1 LKKIEHTWAIVTGA
15 SSGIGECICHE
26 LAKKK
31 VNIIL
36 CGRDEETIHEI
47 QENLETTYNIKT
59 DFFVGDLVEKG
70 EPERLAKTM
79 GGRYHVQ
86 FLFNNAGA
94 GNYGPF
100 LDYSLKEHMDI
111 IDLNIKALTKLTYL
125 FIGHMQA
132 HGKESYISNISSVAA
147 YLTVPFFGLYT
158 GTKKYVKDLTD
169 TLRYEFKNS
178 NISFTT
184 IYPGPTETKF
194 FHHANQKVNSLG
206 KHFMSSPEK
215 VARLGVKAT
224 LQKKKACLIGITS
237 KLGAAYSFLP
247 NSVLIPAAHA
257 VMQAGSSYDDRNK
270 TLESKND
277 DQLFDNDEGGHLQ

>member
-1 LKKIEHTWAIVTGA
+1 MKKIEHSWALVTGA
-15 SSGIGECICHE
+15 SSGIGESICHE
-26 LAKKK
+26 LAQKK

-36 CGRDEETIHEI
+36 CGRDEDKIHEI
-47 QENLETTYNIKT
+47 QEELESKYSVKT
-59 DFFVGDLVEKG
+59 DFFVGDLVEDG
-70 EPERLAKTM
+70 EPERLVKTM

-125 FIGHMQA
+125 FINHMQA

-169 TLRYEFKNS
+169 SLRYEFKNS

-206 KHFMSSPEK
+206 KHFMTSPEK
-215 VARLGVKAT
+215 VASLGVRAT
-224 LQKKKACLIGITS
+224 LQKKRSCLIGLTS

-257 VMQAGSSYDDRNK
+257 VMQAGSSYQDSRK
-270 TLESKND
+270 SIEEKKND
-277 DQLFDNDEGGHLQ
+277 SVFDNDKDGHLQ